1 MELSAIFASGVDT
14 RYCERTK
21 RENAMGRLTGIF
33 AAAATPLKTD
43 LSIDTERLVRHC
55 RWLLNEGGCDGVN
68 LLGTTGEATS
78 FSVEQ
83 RLDAMR
89 TIAAS
94 GLPMDRFMVGTGAAA
109 LSDAL
114 RLTSGARE
122 LGFAGALLLPPFYY
136 KDIDDESLYAYVAR
150 VIEQA
155 GGGGFGIYL
164 YHFPRLSMVPY
175 PIPVVQKLAAAFPDE
190 LAGIKDSSGDF
201 NHSLALAQNLPT
213 IGVFPGSEAFLAK
226 APDAGFAGC
235 ISATTN
241 VNGALFARGWKARD
255 TEAGQA
261 ALRTASTIRD
271 LVSRVPL
278 IAAVKWVLSELQD
291 DAEWRRV
298 HPPLRGLTDA
308 EWAGL
313 RAQLAEAGLFGRN
326 A

>member
-1 MELSAIFASGVDT
+1 MALCVIFASRRQT
-14 RYCERTK
+14 RYVAATAK
-21 RENAMGRLTGIF
+21 ENAMGKLTGIF
-33 AAAATPLKTD
+33 AAAATPLKAD
-43 LSIDTERLVRHC
+43 LSIDTERLIGHC
-55 RWLLNEGGCDGVN
+55 RWLLDAGGCDGVN

-89 TIAAS
+89 AVAAS
-94 GLPMDRFMVGTGAAA
+94 GLPMQRFMVGTGAAA

-150 VIEQA
+150 VIE
-155 GGGGFGIYL
+155 GGCGGGFGLYL

-175 PIPVVQKLAAAFPDE
+175 PIPVVKKLAAAFPGV

-201 NHSLALAQNLPT
+201 DHALALAANLPT

-241 VNGALFARGWKARD
+241 INGALFARGWKARD
-255 TEAGQA
+255 TEAGRA
-261 ALRTASTIRD
+261 ALGAASAIREIA
-271 LVSRVPL
+271 SRLPV
-278 IAAVKWVLSELQD
+278 ISSVKWVLAELQG

-298 HPPLRGLTDA
+298 HPPLRGLTEA
-308 EWAGL
+308 EWVAL
-313 RAQLAEAGLFGRN
+313 RAQLAETGLFG
-326 A
+326 AVA

>member
-1 MELSAIFASGVDT
+1 MMWRNTEDV
-14 RYCERTK
+14 
-21 RENAMGRLTGIF
+21 MGSIKGIF
-33 AAAATPLKTD
+33 AAAATPLKAD
-43 LSIDTERLVRHC
+43 LSIDIQRLVEHC

-89 TIAAS
+89 AVAES

-109 LSDAL
+109 LKDAV

-136 KDIDDESLYAYVAR
+136 KNIDDESLYAYVAQ

-155 GGGGFGIYL
+155 SGGRLGVYL
-164 YHFPRLSMVPY
+164 YHIPQISAVGFPHDVVERLV
-175 PIPVVQKLAAAFPDE
+175 AHFPGV
-190 LAGIKDSSGDF
+190 LAGIKDSSGNF
-201 NHSLALAQNLPT
+201 EHSLELARRFT
-213 IGVFPGSEAFLAK
+213 GIAVFPGSEGFLAK

-241 VNGALFARGWKARD
+241 INGAFVGRGWKSRQTD
-255 TEAGQA
+255 AGQA
-261 ALRTASTIRD
+261 ALNAASAIRD
-271 LVSRVPL
+271 ALSKFPLVP
-278 IAAVKWVLSELQD
+278 AVKWTLAEMRD
-291 DAEWRRV
+291 DAEWKRT

-308 EWAGL
+308 EWSSL
-313 RAQLAEAGLFGRN
+313 RGMLAETELFSGTR

>member
-1 MELSAIFASGVDT
+1 
-14 RYCERTK
+14 
-21 RENAMGRLTGIF
+21 MGKLAGIF
-33 AAAATPLKTD
+33 AAAATPLKAD
-43 LSIDTERLVRHC
+43 LSIDTDRLVRHC

-89 TIAAS
+89 AIAAS

-150 VIEQA
+150 VIEGA
-155 GGGGFGIYL
+155 GGGFGLYL
-164 YHFPRLSMVPY
+164 YNFPRLSMVPY
-175 PIPVVQKLAAAFPDE
+175 PIPVVQKLAAAFPGA

-201 NHSLALAQNLPT
+201 EHALALAENLPT

-241 VNGALFARGWKARD
+241 VNGAIFAQGWKARD
-255 TEAGQA
+255 TEAGRA
-261 ALRTASTIRD
+261 ALQTASAIRD
-271 LVSRVPL
+271 MVSRVPL
-278 IAAVKWVLSELQD
+278 IAAVKWVLAELQG

-298 HPPLRGLTDA
+298 HPPLRGLTEA
-308 EWAGL
+308 EWQGL
-313 RAQLAEAGLFGRN
+313 RAQLAGTGLF
-326 A
+326 AAAS